1 MAGMSNR
8 MTSLTFSVSVAF
20 LIPVVLSFAQQPP
33 GPAPVPFRIQSVSQK
48 LLAPPDYR
56 SIIMDTG
63 ARAVSVG
70 QNWLRIE
77 TQFESLP
84 DWADDVQLKYYVL
97 LGRGDNARV
106 LVGDMTYINVPK
118 GTQHY
123 SGMFVAPNTL
133 QRYGDGQVEAVA
145 VQLFYKGRL
154 IDVSTDPPSNNRWW
168 DRATTISGFV
178 LAPRDTPWSIFAFNK
193 YESVKPTP

>member
-1 MAGMSNR
+1 MARMSNR
-8 MTSLTFSVSVAF
+8 MASLTVSVSVAF
-20 LIPVVLSFAQQPP
+20 LIPVVLSFAQQPR
-33 GPAPVPFRIQSVSQK
+33 GPAPSPFRIQSVSQK

-63 ARAVSVG
+63 MRSVSVG

-97 LGRGDNARV
+97 VGRGDNTRV
-106 LVGDMTYINVPK
+106 LVGDVTYINVAK

-123 SGMFVAPNTL
+123 SGMFVSPNTL
-133 QRYGDGQVEAVA
+133 QRYGDGQVDAVA

-154 IDVSTDPPSNNRWW
+154 IDESSNPPSNNRWW
-168 DRATTISGFV
+168 ERGTPIRGLV
-178 LAPRDTPWSIFAFNK
+178 VAPRDTPFSIFAFNK
-193 YESVKPTP
+193 YEETQPTP

>member
-1 MAGMSNR
+1 MASW
-8 MTSLTFSVSVAF
+8 TVSVSVAF
-20 LIPVVLSFAQQPP
+20 LIPAVLSFAQEPP
-33 GPAPVPFRIQSVSQK
+33 GPAPPPFRITTVRQQ
-48 LLAPPDYR
+48 LLSPPDYR

-63 ARAVSVG
+63 LRAVSAG

-106 LVGDMTYINVPK
+106 LVGDIAYINVAK

-145 VQLFYKGRL
+145 VQLYYKGRL
-154 IDVSTDPPSNNRWW
+154 IDESSNPPSNNRWW
-168 DRATTISGFV
+168 ERGRQISGLV

>member
-1 MAGMSNR
+1 MA
-8 MTSLTFSVSVAF
+8 SLTVSVSVAF
-20 LIPVVLSFAQQPP
+20 LIPVVLSFAQQPQ
-33 GPAPVPFRIQSVSQK
+33 GAAPSPFRIQSVSQK

-63 ARAVSVG
+63 MRSVSVG

-106 LVGDMTYINVPK
+106 LVGDITYINVAK
-118 GTQHY
+118 GTQHT
-123 SGMFVAPNTL
+123 SAMFVRPNTL
-133 QRYGDGQVEAVA
+133 QRYGAGQVEAVA

-154 IDVSTDPPSNNRWW
+154 FDESSDPPSNNRWW
-168 DRATTISGFV
+168 ERGTTISGLV
-178 LAPRDTPWSIFAFNK
+178 LAPPDTPWSVLAFDR
-193 YESVKPTP
+193 YESPKPSP